1 MAGRDE
7 EHSRPVYSTD
17 VGDLRKDK
25 PAGSAPASADPS
37 KPVRVALDTKGR
49 RGKAVTMVTNIPHN
63 PQVIEN
69 LARQLRNQCG
79 AGGTVENGT
88 ILVQG
93 DHRAKVGKV
102 LEGLGYKVRII

>member
-7 EHSRPVYSTD
+7 ARSRPVYSTD
-17 VGDLRKDK
+17 GGDLRRDK
-25 PAGSAPASADPS
+25 PAATAPATADPS

-49 RGKAVTMVTNIPHN
+49 RGKAVTVVTNVPHN
-63 PQVIEN
+63 PQVIGD
-69 LARQLRNQCG
+69 LARQLRSQCG
-79 AGGTVENGT
+79 AGGTVEDGA

-102 LEGLGYKVRII
+102 LEGLGYKVRVI